1 MNSHKRSRFREKEH
15 RRNPHSFVSLSLSG
29 EQKKK
34 KKKRPPLLFSRT
46 NFSLS
51 LSLFSSS
58 FLRDDDARARYDQKG
73 RRRRNMTIHTSNR
86 HFTQPPQLGAI
97 SPRAAQSKKN
107 ARAIPPVW
115 VVLELACITF
125 FSVAG
130 GPYGFEDA
138 VGAAGAKMV
147 VIGLLVVPFI
157 WSIPL
162 ALMTSEL
169 SSMFPETGGHII
181 WVHKAFGTFW
191 SLQNSLWTFYTSALD
206 NALYPVMF
214 VDYLEEI
221 LYPETDEG
229 LRWQY
234 SMAIKVILLVF
245 VTRVNIKGTDI
256 VGKFAMG
263 FAMFV
268 LAPFLVTIVLGS
280 RRTVAAIAGGTILSK
295 RRKPIEWSKFFAV
308 MFWNTS
314 GFDCAGTCAEDIPN
328 PGYTYPRALIL
339 AVFMVVGTYLI
350 PTLVGLAYVPTTE
363 EWTDGTFVDVADAVG
378 GSTLG
383 DWLGFTGAISATGM
397 LCTLLCTTSRQLA
410 GMSITGLFPK
420 IFNDRHPVY
429 GTPHYAIY
437 ATSALS
443 LVFTGFDFAMLAEA
457 DMLFY
462 CSSTILKFGA
472 LVSLR
477 WKMPQ
482 AERPFSIPFGNL
494 GLFGVAIPPTLACLS
509 VVLTC
514 QGSCLQIG
522 IPGMFIGVITY
533 YAKGGSR
540 AVENMIP
547 FDEDI
552 VDATIDHGKAGGDLS
567 MREFTLD
574 DGDDNNND
582 DNDDGGAKKNI
593 KIESFSVGEEPFVAH
608 SLAKTASLKS
618 YPTEQNDSFDSDGG
632 DNGIINSSNDRS
644 NAASKIN

>member
-1 MNSHKRSRFREKEH
+1 
-15 RRNPHSFVSLSLSG
+15 
-29 EQKKK
+29 
-34 KKKRPPLLFSRT
+34 
-46 NFSLS
+46 
-51 LSLFSSS
+51 
-58 FLRDDDARARYDQKG
+58 
-73 RRRRNMTIHTSNR
+73 MTIITSNR
-86 HFTQPPQLGAI
+86 HFQEPINVGEI
-97 SPRAAQSKKN
+97 SPRAARLTKN
-107 ARAIPPVW
+107 SDVIPPIW

-147 VIGLLVVPFI
+147 MIGLVVVPFV

-221 LYPETDEG
+221 LYPEAEADEG

-234 SMAIKVILLVF
+234 SMMIKLILLGF
-245 VTRVNIKGTDI
+245 VTKVNIKGTDI

-268 LAPFLVTIVLGS
+268 LTPFLVTTVMGS
-280 RRTVAAIAGGTILSK
+280 GRTIRAIAGGTILSK
-295 RRKPIEWSKFFAV
+295 RKKPVEWSKFFAV
-308 MFWNTS
+308 VFWNTS
-314 GFDCAGTCAEDIPN
+314 GFDCAGTCADDIPN

-339 AVFMVVGTYLI
+339 AVFMVFATYSI

-378 GSTLG
+378 GGTLG
-383 DWLGFTGAISATGM
+383 DWLGFTAAISATGM

-420 IFNDRHPVY
+420 IFNERHPVY

-443 LVFTGFDFAMLAEA
+443 LVFTGFNFAILAEA

-477 WKMPQ
+477 WQMPY

-514 QGSCLQIG
+514 RGSCLQIG
-522 IPGMFIGVITY
+522 IPGMLLGVITY
-533 YAKGGSR
+533 YAKGGVR

-547 FDEDI
+547 FDEGEDNKGGVT
-552 VDATIDHGKAGGDLS
+552 VDRSKEGEDLP
-567 MREFTLD
+567 MRVFTLD
-574 DGDDNNND
+574 DNNSDAGD
-582 DNDDGGAKKNI
+582 AKNAL
-593 KIESFSVGEEPFVAH
+593 ERT
-608 SLAKTASLKS
+608 LSLKS
-618 YPTEQNDSFDSDGG
+618 HPTEHNDPFDSDGE
-632 DNGIINSSNDRS
+632 DSNNNKDRS

>member
-1 MNSHKRSRFREKEH
+1 
-15 RRNPHSFVSLSLSG
+15 
-29 EQKKK
+29 
-34 KKKRPPLLFSRT
+34 
-46 NFSLS
+46 
-51 LSLFSSS
+51 
-58 FLRDDDARARYDQKG
+58 
-73 RRRRNMTIHTSNR
+73 MTIVTANR
-86 HFTQPPQLGAI
+86 HFQEPINVGEI
-97 SPRAAQSKKN
+97 SPRAARLTKN
-107 ARAIPPVW
+107 NDVIPPIW

-147 VIGLLVVPFI
+147 MIGLVVVPFV

-221 LYPETDEG
+221 LYPEAEADEG

-234 SMAIKVILLVF
+234 SMMIKLILLGF
-245 VTRVNIKGTDI
+245 VTKVNIKGTDI

-268 LAPFLVTIVLGS
+268 LTPFLVTTVMGS
-280 RRTVAAIAGGTILSK
+280 GRTIRAIAGGTILSK
-295 RRKPIEWSKFFAV
+295 RKKPVEWSKFFAV
-308 MFWNTS
+308 VFWNTS
-314 GFDCAGTCAEDIPN
+314 GFDCAGTCADDIPN

-339 AVFMVVGTYLI
+339 AVFMVFATYSI

-378 GSTLG
+378 GGTLG
-383 DWLGFTGAISATGM
+383 DWLGFTAAISATGM

-420 IFNDRHPVY
+420 IFNERHPVY

-443 LVFTGFDFAMLAEA
+443 LVFTGFNFAILAEA

-477 WKMPQ
+477 WQMPY

-514 QGSCLQIG
+514 RGSCLQIG
-522 IPGMFIGVITY
+522 IPGMLLGVITY
-533 YAKGGSR
+533 YAKGGVR

-547 FDEDI
+547 FDEDEDNKGGVT
-552 VDATIDHGKAGGDLS
+552 VDRSKEGEDLPL
-567 MREFTLD
+567 RVFTLD
-574 DGDDNNND
+574 DNNSDAGD
-582 DNDDGGAKKNI
+582 AKNAL
-593 KIESFSVGEEPFVAH
+593 ERT
-608 SLAKTASLKS
+608 LSLKPH
-618 YPTEQNDSFDSDGG
+618 PTEHNDPFDSDGE
-632 DNGIINSSNDRS
+632 DSKNSKDRS

>member
-1 MNSHKRSRFREKEH
+1 
-15 RRNPHSFVSLSLSG
+15 
-29 EQKKK
+29 
-34 KKKRPPLLFSRT
+34 
-46 NFSLS
+46 
-51 LSLFSSS
+51 
-58 FLRDDDARARYDQKG
+58 
-73 RRRRNMTIHTSNR
+73 MTIITSNR
-86 HFTQPPQLGAI
+86 HFQEPINVGEI
-97 SPRAAQSKKN
+97 SPRAARLTKN
-107 ARAIPPVW
+107 SDVIPPIW

-147 VIGLLVVPFI
+147 MIGLVVVPFV

-221 LYPETDEG
+221 LYPEAEADEG

-234 SMAIKVILLVF
+234 SMMIKLILLGF
-245 VTRVNIKGTDI
+245 VTKVNIKGTDI

-268 LAPFLVTIVLGS
+268 LTPFLVTTVMGS
-280 RRTVAAIAGGTILSK
+280 GRTIRAIAGGTILSK
-295 RRKPIEWSKFFAV
+295 RKKPVEWSKFFAV
-308 MFWNTS
+308 VFWNTS
-314 GFDCAGTCAEDIPN
+314 GFDCAGTCADDIPN

-339 AVFMVVGTYLI
+339 AVFMVFATYSI

-378 GSTLG
+378 GGTLG
-383 DWLGFTGAISATGM
+383 DWLGFTAAISATGM

-420 IFNDRHPVY
+420 IFNERHPVY

-443 LVFTGFDFAMLAEA
+443 LVFTGFNFAILAEA

-477 WKMPQ
+477 WQMPY

-514 QGSCLQIG
+514 RGSCLQIG
-522 IPGMFIGVITY
+522 IPGMLLGVITY
-533 YAKGGSR
+533 YAKGGVR
-540 AVENMIP
+540 AVENLIP
-547 FDEDI
+547 FDEGEDNKGGVT
-552 VDATIDHGKAGGDLS
+552 VDRSKEGEDLP
-567 MREFTLD
+567 MRVFTLD
-574 DGDDNNND
+574 DNNSDAGD
-582 DNDDGGAKKNI
+582 AKNAL
-593 KIESFSVGEEPFVAH
+593 ERT
-608 SLAKTASLKS
+608 LSLKS
-618 YPTEQNDSFDSDGG
+618 HPTEHNDPFDSDGE
-632 DNGIINSSNDRS
+632 DSNNNKDRS

>member
-1 MNSHKRSRFREKEH
+1 
-15 RRNPHSFVSLSLSG
+15 
-29 EQKKK
+29 
-34 KKKRPPLLFSRT
+34 
-46 NFSLS
+46 
-51 LSLFSSS
+51 
-58 FLRDDDARARYDQKG
+58 
-73 RRRRNMTIHTSNR
+73 MTIVTANR
-86 HFTQPPQLGAI
+86 HFQEPINVGEI
-97 SPRAAQSKKN
+97 SPRAARLTKN
-107 ARAIPPVW
+107 NDVIPPIW

-147 VIGLLVVPFI
+147 MIGLVVVPFV

-221 LYPETDEG
+221 LYPEAEADEG

-234 SMAIKVILLVF
+234 SMMIKLILLGF
-245 VTRVNIKGTDI
+245 VTKVNIKGTDI
-256 VGKFAMG
+256 VGKFAMV

-268 LAPFLVTIVLGS
+268 LTPFLVTTVMGS
-280 RRTVAAIAGGTILSK
+280 GRTIRAIAGGTILSK
-295 RRKPIEWSKFFAV
+295 RKKPVEWSKFFAV
-308 MFWNTS
+308 VFWNTS
-314 GFDCAGTCAEDIPN
+314 GFDCAGTCADDIPN

-339 AVFMVVGTYLI
+339 AVFMVFATYSI

-378 GSTLG
+378 GGTLG
-383 DWLGFTGAISATGM
+383 DWLGFTAAISATGM

-420 IFNDRHPVY
+420 IFNERHPVY

-443 LVFTGFDFAMLAEA
+443 LVFTGFNFAILAEA

-477 WKMPQ
+477 WQMPY

-514 QGSCLQIG
+514 RGSCLQIG
-522 IPGMFIGVITY
+522 IPGMLLGVITY
-533 YAKGGSR
+533 YAKGGVR

-547 FDEDI
+547 FDEDEDNKGGVT
-552 VDATIDHGKAGGDLS
+552 VDRSKEGEDLPL
-567 MREFTLD
+567 RVFTLD
-574 DGDDNNND
+574 DNNSDAGD
-582 DNDDGGAKKNI
+582 AKNAL
-593 KIESFSVGEEPFVAH
+593 ERT
-608 SLAKTASLKS
+608 LSLKPH
-618 YPTEQNDSFDSDGG
+618 PTEHNDPFDSDGE
-632 DNGIINSSNDRS
+632 DSKNSKDRS

>member
-1 MNSHKRSRFREKEH
+1 
-15 RRNPHSFVSLSLSG
+15 
-29 EQKKK
+29 
-34 KKKRPPLLFSRT
+34 
-46 NFSLS
+46 
-51 LSLFSSS
+51 
-58 FLRDDDARARYDQKG
+58 
-73 RRRRNMTIHTSNR
+73 MTIVTANR
-86 HFTQPPQLGAI
+86 HFQEPINVGEI
-97 SPRAAQSKKN
+97 SPRAARLTKN
-107 ARAIPPVW
+107 NDIIPPIW

-147 VIGLLVVPFI
+147 MIGLVVVPFV

-221 LYPETDEG
+221 LYPEAEADEG

-234 SMAIKVILLVF
+234 SMMIKLILLGF
-245 VTRVNIKGTDI
+245 VTKVNIKGTDI

-268 LAPFLVTIVLGS
+268 LTPFLVTTVMGS
-280 RRTVAAIAGGTILSK
+280 GRTIRAIAGGTILSK
-295 RRKPIEWSKFFAV
+295 RKKPVEWSKFFAV
-308 MFWNTS
+308 VFWNTS
-314 GFDCAGTCAEDIPN
+314 GFDCAGTCADDIPN

-339 AVFMVVGTYLI
+339 AVFMVFATYSI

-378 GSTLG
+378 GGTLG
-383 DWLGFTGAISATGM
+383 DWLGFTAAISATGM

-420 IFNDRHPVY
+420 IFNERHPVY

-443 LVFTGFDFAMLAEA
+443 LVFTGFNFAILAEA

-477 WKMPQ
+477 WQMPY

-514 QGSCLQIG
+514 RGSCLQIG
-522 IPGMFIGVITY
+522 IPGMLLGVITY
-533 YAKGGSR
+533 YAKGGVR

-547 FDEDI
+547 FDEDEDNKGGVT
-552 VDATIDHGKAGGDLS
+552 VDRSKEGEDLPL
-567 MREFTLD
+567 RVFTLD
-574 DGDDNNND
+574 DNNSDAGD
-582 DNDDGGAKKNI
+582 AKNAL
-593 KIESFSVGEEPFVAH
+593 ERT
-608 SLAKTASLKS
+608 LSLKPH
-618 YPTEQNDSFDSDGG
+618 PTEHNDPFDSDGE
-632 DNGIINSSNDRS
+632 DSKNSKDRS

>member
-1 MNSHKRSRFREKEH
+1 
-15 RRNPHSFVSLSLSG
+15 
-29 EQKKK
+29 
-34 KKKRPPLLFSRT
+34 
-46 NFSLS
+46 
-51 LSLFSSS
+51 
-58 FLRDDDARARYDQKG
+58 
-73 RRRRNMTIHTSNR
+73 MTIITSNR
-86 HFTQPPQLGAI
+86 HFQEPINVGEI
-97 SPRAAQSKKN
+97 SPRAARLTKN
-107 ARAIPPVW
+107 NDVIPPIW

-147 VIGLLVVPFI
+147 MIGLVVVPFV

-221 LYPETDEG
+221 LYPEAEADEG

-234 SMAIKVILLVF
+234 SMMIKLILLGF
-245 VTRVNIKGTDI
+245 VTKVNIKGTDI

-268 LAPFLVTIVLGS
+268 LTPFLVTTVMGS
-280 RRTVAAIAGGTILSK
+280 GRTIRAIAGGTILSK
-295 RRKPIEWSKFFAV
+295 RKKPVEWSKFFAV
-308 MFWNTS
+308 VFWNTS
-314 GFDCAGTCAEDIPN
+314 GFDCAGTCADDIPN

-339 AVFMVVGTYLI
+339 AVFMVFATYSI

-378 GSTLG
+378 GGTLG
-383 DWLGFTGAISATGM
+383 DWLGFTAAISATGM

-420 IFNDRHPVY
+420 IFNERHPVY

-443 LVFTGFDFAMLAEA
+443 LVFTGFNFAILAEA

-477 WKMPQ
+477 WQMPY

-514 QGSCLQIG
+514 RGSCLQIG
-522 IPGMFIGVITY
+522 IPGMLLGVITY
-533 YAKGGSR
+533 YAKGGVR

-547 FDEDI
+547 FDEDEDNKGGVT
-552 VDATIDHGKAGGDLS
+552 VDRSKEGEDLPL
-567 MREFTLD
+567 RVFTLD
-574 DGDDNNND
+574 DNNSDAGD
-582 DNDDGGAKKNI
+582 AKNAL
-593 KIESFSVGEEPFVAH
+593 ERT
-608 SLAKTASLKS
+608 LSLKPH
-618 YPTEQNDSFDSDGG
+618 PTEHNDPFDSDGE
-632 DNGIINSSNDRS
+632 DSKNSKDRS

>member
-1 MNSHKRSRFREKEH
+1 
-15 RRNPHSFVSLSLSG
+15 
-29 EQKKK
+29 
-34 KKKRPPLLFSRT
+34 
-46 NFSLS
+46 
-51 LSLFSSS
+51 
-58 FLRDDDARARYDQKG
+58 
-73 RRRRNMTIHTSNR
+73 MTIVTSNR
-86 HFTQPPQLGAI
+86 HFQEPINVGEI
-97 SPRAAQSKKN
+97 SPRAARLTKN
-107 ARAIPPVW
+107 NDVIPPIW

-147 VIGLLVVPFI
+147 MIGLVVVPFV

-221 LYPETDEG
+221 LYPEAEADEG

-234 SMAIKVILLVF
+234 SMMIKLILLGF
-245 VTRVNIKGTDI
+245 VTKVNIKGTDI

-268 LAPFLVTIVLGS
+268 LTPFLVTTVMGS
-280 RRTVAAIAGGTILSK
+280 GRTIRAIAGGTILSK
-295 RRKPIEWSKFFAV
+295 RKKPVEWSKFFAV
-308 MFWNTS
+308 VFWNTS
-314 GFDCAGTCAEDIPN
+314 GFDCAGTCADDIPN

-339 AVFMVVGTYLI
+339 AVLMVFATYSI

-378 GSTLG
+378 GGTLG
-383 DWLGFTGAISATGM
+383 DWLGFTAAISATGM

-420 IFNDRHPVY
+420 IFNERHPVY

-443 LVFTGFDFAMLAEA
+443 LVFTGFNFAILAEA

-477 WKMPQ
+477 WQMPY

-514 QGSCLQIG
+514 RGSCLQIG
-522 IPGMFIGVITY
+522 IPGMLLGVITY
-533 YAKGGSR
+533 YAKGGVR

-547 FDEDI
+547 FDEDEDNKGGVT
-552 VDATIDHGKAGGDLS
+552 VDRSKEGEDLPL
-567 MREFTLD
+567 RVFTLD
-574 DGDDNNND
+574 DNNSDAGD
-582 DNDDGGAKKNI
+582 AKNAL
-593 KIESFSVGEEPFVAH
+593 ERT
-608 SLAKTASLKS
+608 LSLKS
-618 YPTEQNDSFDSDGG
+618 HPTEHNDPFDSDGE
-632 DNGIINSSNDRS
+632 DSKNSKDRS

>member
-1 MNSHKRSRFREKEH
+1 
-15 RRNPHSFVSLSLSG
+15 
-29 EQKKK
+29 
-34 KKKRPPLLFSRT
+34 
-46 NFSLS
+46 
-51 LSLFSSS
+51 
-58 FLRDDDARARYDQKG
+58 
-73 RRRRNMTIHTSNR
+73 MTIVTSNR
-86 HFTQPPQLGAI
+86 HFQEPINVGEI
-97 SPRAAQSKKN
+97 SPRAARLTKN
-107 ARAIPPVW
+107 NDVIPPIW

-147 VIGLLVVPFI
+147 MIGLVVVPFV

-221 LYPETDEG
+221 LYPEAEADEG

-234 SMAIKVILLVF
+234 SMMIKLILLGF
-245 VTRVNIKGTDI
+245 VTKVNIKGTDI

-268 LAPFLVTIVLGS
+268 LTPFLVTTVMGS
-280 RRTVAAIAGGTILSK
+280 GRTIRAIAGGTILSK
-295 RRKPIEWSKFFAV
+295 RKKPVEWSKFFAV
-308 MFWNTS
+308 VFWNTS
-314 GFDCAGTCAEDIPN
+314 GFDCAGTCADDIPN

-339 AVFMVVGTYLI
+339 AVFMVFATYSI

-378 GSTLG
+378 GGTLG
-383 DWLGFTGAISATGM
+383 DWLGFTAAISATGM

-420 IFNDRHPVY
+420 IFNERHPVY

-443 LVFTGFDFAMLAEA
+443 LVFTGFNFAILAEA

-477 WKMPQ
+477 WQMPY

-514 QGSCLQIG
+514 RGSCLQIG
-522 IPGMFIGVITY
+522 IPGMLLGVITY
-533 YAKGGSR
+533 YAKGGVR

-547 FDEDI
+547 FDEDEDNKGGVT
-552 VDATIDHGKAGGDLS
+552 VDRSKEGEDLPL
-567 MREFTLD
+567 RVFTLD
-574 DGDDNNND
+574 DNNSDAGD
-582 DNDDGGAKKNI
+582 AKNAL
-593 KIESFSVGEEPFVAH
+593 ERT
-608 SLAKTASLKS
+608 LSLKPH
-618 YPTEQNDSFDSDGG
+618 PTEHNDPFESDGE
-632 DNGIINSSNDRS
+632 DSKNSKDRS

>member
-1 MNSHKRSRFREKEH
+1 
-15 RRNPHSFVSLSLSG
+15 
-29 EQKKK
+29 
-34 KKKRPPLLFSRT
+34 
-46 NFSLS
+46 
-51 LSLFSSS
+51 
-58 FLRDDDARARYDQKG
+58 
-73 RRRRNMTIHTSNR
+73 MTIITSNR
-86 HFTQPPQLGAI
+86 HFQEPINVGEI
-97 SPRAAQSKKN
+97 SPRAARLTKN
-107 ARAIPPVW
+107 NDIIPPIW

-147 VIGLLVVPFI
+147 MIGLVVVPFV

-221 LYPETDEG
+221 LYPEAEADEG

-234 SMAIKVILLVF
+234 SMMIKLILLGF
-245 VTRVNIKGTDI
+245 VTKVNIKGTDI

-268 LAPFLVTIVLGS
+268 LTPFLVTTVMGS
-280 RRTVAAIAGGTILSK
+280 GRTIRAIAGGTILSK
-295 RRKPIEWSKFFAV
+295 RKKPVEWSKFFAV
-308 MFWNTS
+308 VFWNTS
-314 GFDCAGTCAEDIPN
+314 GFDCAGTCADDIPN

-339 AVFMVVGTYLI
+339 AVFMVFATYSI

-378 GSTLG
+378 GGTLG
-383 DWLGFTGAISATGM
+383 DWLGFTAAISATGM

-420 IFNDRHPVY
+420 IFNERHPVY

-443 LVFTGFDFAMLAEA
+443 LVFTGFNFAILAEA

-477 WKMPQ
+477 WQMPY

-514 QGSCLQIG
+514 RGSCLQIG
-522 IPGMFIGVITY
+522 IPGMLLGVITY
-533 YAKGGSR
+533 YAKGGVR

-547 FDEDI
+547 FDEDEDNKGGVT
-552 VDATIDHGKAGGDLS
+552 VDRSKEGEDLPL
-567 MREFTLD
+567 RVFTLD
-574 DGDDNNND
+574 DNNSDAGD
-582 DNDDGGAKKNI
+582 AKNAL
-593 KIESFSVGEEPFVAH
+593 ERT
-608 SLAKTASLKS
+608 LSLKPH
-618 YPTEQNDSFDSDGG
+618 PTEHNDPFDSDGE
-632 DNGIINSSNDRS
+632 DSKNSKDRS

>member
-1 MNSHKRSRFREKEH
+1 
-15 RRNPHSFVSLSLSG
+15 
-29 EQKKK
+29 
-34 KKKRPPLLFSRT
+34 
-46 NFSLS
+46 
-51 LSLFSSS
+51 
-58 FLRDDDARARYDQKG
+58 
-73 RRRRNMTIHTSNR
+73 MTIVTSNR
-86 HFTQPPQLGAI
+86 HFQEPINVGEI
-97 SPRAAQSKKN
+97 SPRAARLTKN
-107 ARAIPPVW
+107 NDVIPPIW

-147 VIGLLVVPFI
+147 MIGLVVVPFV

-221 LYPETDEG
+221 LYPEAEADEG

-234 SMAIKVILLVF
+234 SMMVKLILLGF
-245 VTRVNIKGTDI
+245 VTKVNIKGTDI

-268 LAPFLVTIVLGS
+268 LTPFLVTTVMGS
-280 RRTVAAIAGGTILSK
+280 GRTIRAIAGGTILSK
-295 RRKPIEWSKFFAV
+295 RKKPVEWSKFFAV
-308 MFWNTS
+308 VFWNTS
-314 GFDCAGTCAEDIPN
+314 GFDCAGTCADDIPN

-339 AVFMVVGTYLI
+339 AVFMVFATYSI

-378 GSTLG
+378 GGTLG
-383 DWLGFTGAISATGM
+383 DWLGFTAAISATGM

-420 IFNDRHPVY
+420 IFNERHPVY

-443 LVFTGFDFAMLAEA
+443 LVFTGFNFAILAEA

-477 WKMPQ
+477 WQMPY

-514 QGSCLQIG
+514 RGSCLQIG
-522 IPGMFIGVITY
+522 IPGMLLGVITY
-533 YAKGGSR
+533 YAKGGVR

-547 FDEDI
+547 FDEDEDNKGGVT
-552 VDATIDHGKAGGDLS
+552 VDRSKEGEDLPL
-567 MREFTLD
+567 RVFTLD
-574 DGDDNNND
+574 DNNSDAGD
-582 DNDDGGAKKNI
+582 AKNAL
-593 KIESFSVGEEPFVAH
+593 ERT
-608 SLAKTASLKS
+608 LSLKPH
-618 YPTEQNDSFDSDGG
+618 PTEHNDPFDSDGE
-632 DNGIINSSNDRS
+632 DSKNSKDRS

>member
-1 MNSHKRSRFREKEH
+1 
-15 RRNPHSFVSLSLSG
+15 
-29 EQKKK
+29 
-34 KKKRPPLLFSRT
+34 
-46 NFSLS
+46 
-51 LSLFSSS
+51 
-58 FLRDDDARARYDQKG
+58 
-73 RRRRNMTIHTSNR
+73 MTIVTSNR
-86 HFTQPPQLGAI
+86 HFQEPINVGEI
-97 SPRAAQSKKN
+97 SPRAARLTKN
-107 ARAIPPVW
+107 NDVIPPIW

-147 VIGLLVVPFI
+147 MIGLVVVPFV

-221 LYPETDEG
+221 LYPEAEADEG

-234 SMAIKVILLVF
+234 SMMIKLILLGF
-245 VTRVNIKGTDI
+245 VTKVNIKGTDI

-268 LAPFLVTIVLGS
+268 LTPFLVTTVMGS
-280 RRTVAAIAGGTILSK
+280 GRTIRAIAGGTILSK
-295 RRKPIEWSKFFAV
+295 RKKPVEWSKFFAV
-308 MFWNTS
+308 VFWNTS
-314 GFDCAGTCAEDIPN
+314 GFDCAGTCADDIPN

-339 AVFMVVGTYLI
+339 AVFMVFATYSI

-378 GSTLG
+378 GGTLG
-383 DWLGFTGAISATGM
+383 DWLGFTAAISATGM

-420 IFNDRHPVY
+420 IFNERHPVY

-443 LVFTGFDFAMLAEA
+443 LVFTGFNFAILAEA

-477 WKMPQ
+477 WQMPY

-514 QGSCLQIG
+514 RGSCLQIG
-522 IPGMFIGVITY
+522 IPGMLLGVITY
-533 YAKGGSR
+533 YAKGGVR

-547 FDEDI
+547 FDEDEDNKGGVT
-552 VDATIDHGKAGGDLS
+552 VDRSKEGEDLPL
-567 MREFTLD
+567 RVFTLD
-574 DGDDNNND
+574 DNNSDAGD
-582 DNDDGGAKKNI
+582 AKNAL
-593 KIESFSVGEEPFVAH
+593 ERT
-608 SLAKTASLKS
+608 LSLKPH
-618 YPTEQNDSFDSDGG
+618 PTEHNDPFDSDGE
-632 DNGIINSSNDRS
+632 DSKNSKDRS

>member
-1 MNSHKRSRFREKEH
+1 
-15 RRNPHSFVSLSLSG
+15 
-29 EQKKK
+29 
-34 KKKRPPLLFSRT
+34 
-46 NFSLS
+46 
-51 LSLFSSS
+51 
-58 FLRDDDARARYDQKG
+58 
-73 RRRRNMTIHTSNR
+73 MTIITSNR
-86 HFTQPPQLGAI
+86 HFQEPINVGEI
-97 SPRAAQSKKN
+97 SPRAARLTKN
-107 ARAIPPVW
+107 NDIIPPIW

-147 VIGLLVVPFI
+147 MIGLVVVPFV

-221 LYPETDEG
+221 LYPEAEADEG

-234 SMAIKVILLVF
+234 SMMIKLILLGF
-245 VTRVNIKGTDI
+245 VTKVNIKGTDI

-268 LAPFLVTIVLGS
+268 LTPFLVTTVMGS
-280 RRTVAAIAGGTILSK
+280 GRTIRAIAGGTILSK
-295 RRKPIEWSKFFAV
+295 RKKPVEWSKFFAV
-308 MFWNTS
+308 VFWNTS
-314 GFDCAGTCAEDIPN
+314 GFDCAGTCADDIPN

-339 AVFMVVGTYLI
+339 AVFMVFATYSI

-378 GSTLG
+378 GGTLG
-383 DWLGFTGAISATGM
+383 DWLGFTAAISATGM

-420 IFNDRHPVY
+420 IFNERHPVY

-443 LVFTGFDFAMLAEA
+443 LVFTGFNFAILAEA

-477 WKMPQ
+477 WQMPY
-482 AERPFSIPFGNL
+482 AERPFSIPFRNL

-514 QGSCLQIG
+514 RGSCLQIG
-522 IPGMFIGVITY
+522 IPGMLLGVITY
-533 YAKGGSR
+533 YAKGGVR

-547 FDEDI
+547 FDEDEDNKGGVT
-552 VDATIDHGKAGGDLS
+552 VDRSKEGEDLPL
-567 MREFTLD
+567 RVFTLD
-574 DGDDNNND
+574 DNNSDAGD
-582 DNDDGGAKKNI
+582 AKNAL
-593 KIESFSVGEEPFVAH
+593 ERT
-608 SLAKTASLKS
+608 LSLKPH
-618 YPTEQNDSFDSDGG
+618 PTEHNDPFDSDGE
-632 DNGIINSSNDRS
+632 DSNNNKDRS

>member
-1 MNSHKRSRFREKEH
+1 
-15 RRNPHSFVSLSLSG
+15 
-29 EQKKK
+29 
-34 KKKRPPLLFSRT
+34 
-46 NFSLS
+46 
-51 LSLFSSS
+51 
-58 FLRDDDARARYDQKG
+58 
-73 RRRRNMTIHTSNR
+73 MTIVTSNR
-86 HFTQPPQLGAI
+86 HFQEPINVGEI
-97 SPRAAQSKKN
+97 SPRAARLTKN
-107 ARAIPPVW
+107 NDVIPPIW

-147 VIGLLVVPFI
+147 MIGLVVVPFV

-221 LYPETDEG
+221 LYPEAEADEG

-234 SMAIKVILLVF
+234 SMMIKLILLGF
-245 VTRVNIKGTDI
+245 VTKVNIKGTDI

-268 LAPFLVTIVLGS
+268 LTPFLVTTVMGS
-280 RRTVAAIAGGTILSK
+280 GRTIRAIAGGTILSK
-295 RRKPIEWSKFFAV
+295 RKKPVEWSKFFAV
-308 MFWNTS
+308 VFWNTS
-314 GFDCAGTCAEDIPN
+314 GFDCAGTCADDIPN

-339 AVFMVVGTYLI
+339 AVFMVFATYSI

-378 GSTLG
+378 GGTLG
-383 DWLGFTGAISATGM
+383 DWLGFTAAISATGM

-420 IFNDRHPVY
+420 IFNERHPVY

-443 LVFTGFDFAMLAEA
+443 LVFTGFNFAILAEA

-477 WKMPQ
+477 WQMPY

-514 QGSCLQIG
+514 RGSCLQIG
-522 IPGMFIGVITY
+522 IPGMLLGVITY
-533 YAKGGSR
+533 YAKGGVR

-547 FDEDI
+547 FDEGEDNKGGVT
-552 VDATIDHGKAGGDLS
+552 VDRSKEGEDLPL
-567 MREFTLD
+567 RVFTLD
-574 DGDDNNND
+574 DNNSDAGD
-582 DNDDGGAKKNI
+582 AKNAL
-593 KIESFSVGEEPFVAH
+593 ERT
-608 SLAKTASLKS
+608 LSLKPH
-618 YPTEQNDSFDSDGG
+618 PTEHNDPFDSDGE
-632 DNGIINSSNDRS
+632 DSNNNKDRS

>member
-1 MNSHKRSRFREKEH
+1 
-15 RRNPHSFVSLSLSG
+15 
-29 EQKKK
+29 
-34 KKKRPPLLFSRT
+34 
-46 NFSLS
+46 
-51 LSLFSSS
+51 
-58 FLRDDDARARYDQKG
+58 
-73 RRRRNMTIHTSNR
+73 MTIVTSNR
-86 HFTQPPQLGAI
+86 HFQEPINVGEI
-97 SPRAAQSKKN
+97 SPRAARLTKN
-107 ARAIPPVW
+107 NDIIPPIW

-147 VIGLLVVPFI
+147 MIGLVVVPFV

-221 LYPETDEG
+221 LYPEAEADEG

-234 SMAIKVILLVF
+234 SMMIKLILLGF
-245 VTRVNIKGTDI
+245 VTKVNIKGTDI

-268 LAPFLVTIVLGS
+268 LTPFLVTTVMGS
-280 RRTVAAIAGGTILSK
+280 GRTIRAIAGGTILSK
-295 RRKPIEWSKFFAV
+295 RKKPVEWSKFFAV
-308 MFWNTS
+308 VFWNTS
-314 GFDCAGTCAEDIPN
+314 GFDCAGTCADDIPN

-339 AVFMVVGTYLI
+339 AVFMVFATYSI

-378 GSTLG
+378 GGTLG
-383 DWLGFTGAISATGM
+383 DWLGFTAAISATGM

-420 IFNDRHPVY
+420 IFNERHPVY

-443 LVFTGFDFAMLAEA
+443 LVFTGFNFAILAEA

-477 WKMPQ
+477 WQMPY

-514 QGSCLQIG
+514 RGSCLQIG
-522 IPGMFIGVITY
+522 IPGMLLGVITY
-533 YAKGGSR
+533 YAKGGVR

-547 FDEDI
+547 FDEDEDNKGGVT
-552 VDATIDHGKAGGDLS
+552 VDRSKEGEDLPL
-567 MREFTLD
+567 RVFTLD
-574 DGDDNNND
+574 DNNSDAGD
-582 DNDDGGAKKNI
+582 AKNAL
-593 KIESFSVGEEPFVAH
+593 ERT
-608 SLAKTASLKS
+608 LSLKPH
-618 YPTEQNDSFDSDGG
+618 PTEHNDPFDSDGE
-632 DNGIINSSNDRS
+632 DSKNSKDRS

>member
-1 MNSHKRSRFREKEH
+1 
-15 RRNPHSFVSLSLSG
+15 
-29 EQKKK
+29 
-34 KKKRPPLLFSRT
+34 
-46 NFSLS
+46 
-51 LSLFSSS
+51 
-58 FLRDDDARARYDQKG
+58 
-73 RRRRNMTIHTSNR
+73 MTIVTSNR
-86 HFTQPPQLGAI
+86 HFQEPINVGEI
-97 SPRAAQSKKN
+97 SPRAARLTKN
-107 ARAIPPVW
+107 NDVIPPIW

-147 VIGLLVVPFI
+147 MIGLVVVPFV

-221 LYPETDEG
+221 LYPEAEADEG

-234 SMAIKVILLVF
+234 SMMIKLILLGF
-245 VTRVNIKGTDI
+245 VTKVNIKGTDI

-268 LAPFLVTIVLGS
+268 LTPFLVTTVMGS
-280 RRTVAAIAGGTILSK
+280 GRTIRAIAGGTILSK
-295 RRKPIEWSKFFAV
+295 RKKPVEWSKFFAV
-308 MFWNTS
+308 VFWNTS
-314 GFDCAGTCAEDIPN
+314 GFDCAGTCADDIPN

-339 AVFMVVGTYLI
+339 AVFMVFATYSI

-378 GSTLG
+378 GGTLG
-383 DWLGFTGAISATGM
+383 DWLGFTAAISATGM

-420 IFNDRHPVY
+420 IFNERHPVY

-443 LVFTGFDFAMLAEA
+443 LVFTGFNFAILAEA

-477 WKMPQ
+477 WQMPY

-514 QGSCLQIG
+514 RGSCLQIG
-522 IPGMFIGVITY
+522 IPGMLLGVITY
-533 YAKGGSR
+533 YAKGGVR

-547 FDEDI
+547 FDEDEDNKGGVT
-552 VDATIDHGKAGGDLS
+552 VDRSKEGEDLP
-567 MREFTLD
+567 MRVFTLD
-574 DGDDNNND
+574 DNNSDAGD
-582 DNDDGGAKKNI
+582 AKNAL
-593 KIESFSVGEEPFVAH
+593 ERT
-608 SLAKTASLKS
+608 LSLKPH
-618 YPTEQNDSFDSDGG
+618 PTEHNDPFDSDGE
-632 DNGIINSSNDRS
+632 DSKNSKDRS

>member
-1 MNSHKRSRFREKEH
+1 
-15 RRNPHSFVSLSLSG
+15 
-29 EQKKK
+29 
-34 KKKRPPLLFSRT
+34 
-46 NFSLS
+46 
-51 LSLFSSS
+51 
-58 FLRDDDARARYDQKG
+58 
-73 RRRRNMTIHTSNR
+73 MTIVTSNR
-86 HFTQPPQLGAI
+86 HFQEPINVGEI
-97 SPRAAQSKKN
+97 SPRAARLTKN
-107 ARAIPPVW
+107 NDVIPPIW

-147 VIGLLVVPFI
+147 MIGLVVVPFV

-221 LYPETDEG
+221 LYPEAEADEG

-234 SMAIKVILLVF
+234 SMMIKLILLGF
-245 VTRVNIKGTDI
+245 VTKVNIKGTDI

-268 LAPFLVTIVLGS
+268 LTPFLVTTVMGS
-280 RRTVAAIAGGTILSK
+280 GRTIRAIAGGTILSK
-295 RRKPIEWSKFFAV
+295 RKKPVEWSKFFAV
-308 MFWNTS
+308 VFWNTS
-314 GFDCAGTCAEDIPN
+314 GFDCAGTCADDIPN

-339 AVFMVVGTYLI
+339 AVFMVFATYSI

-378 GSTLG
+378 GGTLG
-383 DWLGFTGAISATGM
+383 DWLGFTAAISATGM

-420 IFNDRHPVY
+420 IFNERHPVY

-443 LVFTGFDFAMLAEA
+443 LVFTGFNFAILAEA

-477 WKMPQ
+477 WQMPY

-514 QGSCLQIG
+514 RGSCLQIG
-522 IPGMFIGVITY
+522 IPGMLLGVITY
-533 YAKGGSR
+533 YAKGGVR

-547 FDEDI
+547 FDEDEDNKGGVT
-552 VDATIDHGKAGGDLS
+552 VDRSKEGEDLP
-567 MREFTLD
+567 MRVFTLD
-574 DGDDNNND
+574 DNNSDAGD
-582 DNDDGGAKKNI
+582 AKNAL
-593 KIESFSVGEEPFVAH
+593 ERT
-608 SLAKTASLKS
+608 LSLKS
-618 YPTEQNDSFDSDGG
+618 HPTEHNDPFDSDGE
-632 DNGIINSSNDRS
+632 DSKNSKDRS